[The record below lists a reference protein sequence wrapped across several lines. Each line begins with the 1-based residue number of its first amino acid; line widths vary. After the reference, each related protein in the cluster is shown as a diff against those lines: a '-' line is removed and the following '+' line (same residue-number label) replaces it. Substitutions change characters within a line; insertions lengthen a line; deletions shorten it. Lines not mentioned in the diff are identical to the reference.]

1 MKKNHRLIYILA
13 FILLAATSNASQQ
26 PDDRLLKKPSTKTAK
41 KVTKGRKKQSDSSY
55 NHLFDIRNIE
65 GWTVY
70 INKKDLADHP
80 EQMQKALEHFRSQLY
95 QVRLNVPAPALT
107 IMQEQMPLWFEYD
120 TLGIAYHHR
129 GWLIAN
135 GYKPPDVT
143 TMAGFCRA
151 KTFLSVALHQ
161 PWVVFHELAHG
172 YDHRYLRRESRRG
185 HPLLKAAYDNAV
197 AAGKYDPVLCRYSKG
212 TKAYGLNNLGEF
224 FAENSEA
231 FFGANDFYPF
241 VRAELREYD
250 PNTYTALQ
258 ILWGIDSDDRA
269 RRERLLADFMDGN
282 PPPTGWARRSVR
294 PVANTCPPAFVQAY
308 EPTAAYQRR
317 QIQGWTVYLAPKL
330 RREKAYCGRIST
342 LLRHKLHLIERY
354 VPQRALADLQKT
366 PIWLERDNPAVP
378 YVLYHE
384 SKDKLRQKGLNPDKY
399 RAVEIG
405 NARNF
410 EQWQDLQP
418 SILLHHLAYAY
429 FDRLSGRQ
437 RARINKTCKKARKSG
452 KYDRVLRFDGQ
463 HVRHPALLNAKE
475 FFAEMSESYY
485 GFNDHYPFLQFEL
498 TRDDPNVCELL
509 AELWG
514 GKAK

>member
-1 MKKNHRLIYILA
+1 MKRNFSLIYVLA
-13 FILLAATSNASQQ
+13 VILLAPASHAKAQ
-26 PDDRLLKKPSTKTAK
+26 PDRGAPKNGQQKKRDT
-41 KVTKGRKKQSDSSY
+41 SY

-80 EQMQKALEHFRSQLY
+80 QQMQDALDHFGWQLY
-95 QVRLNVPAPALT
+95 QVRLNVPATAAA
-107 IMQEQMPLWFEYD
+107 IMQEKMPLWFEYD
-120 TLGIAYHHR
+120 TIGIAYHHR

-151 KTFLSVALHQ
+151 KTFLNGALHQ
-161 PWVVFHELAHG
+161 PWVVFHELCHG
-172 YDHRYLRRESRRG
+172 YDHRYLRRENRRG
-185 HPLLKAAYDNAV
+185 HPLLKTAYDNAA
-197 AAGKYDPVLCRYSKG
+197 AAGKYNPVLCRYSKG
-212 TKAYGLNNLGEF
+212 TKAYGLNNPGEF

-231 FFGANDFYPF
+231 FLGVNDFYPF
-241 VRAELREYD
+241 VRAELKEYD

-258 ILWGIDSDDRA
+258 ILWGVDADDLA
-269 RRERLLADFMDGN
+269 WRERLLADFMDRN
-282 PPPTGWARRSVR
+282 PPPAGWAKR
-294 PVANTCPPAFVQAY
+294 PLCTVAGTCPPALAQSY
-308 EPTAAYQRR
+308 QPTSAYQTR
-317 QIQGWTVYLAPKL
+317 QIEGWTVYIGAKL
-330 RREKAYCGRIST
+330 QKQKAHGDEVCK
-342 LLRHKLHLIERY
+342 LLQYKLHIVKRY
-354 VPQRALADLQKT
+354 VPEKALAKLQKT

-384 SKDKLRQKGLNPDKY
+384 SKDKLRQKGLNPDKC

-410 EQWQDLQP
+410 QQWQDLQP
-418 SILLHHLAYAY
+418 SILLHHLACGY
-429 FDRLSGRQ
+429 FDRLGPKEH
-437 RARINKTCKKARKSG
+437 ARLAKAYDKALKNG

-463 HVRHPALLNAKE
+463 YVRHPALLNVTE
-475 FFAEMSESYY
+475 YFAEMSESYY

-498 TRDDPNVCELL
+498 SQLDPDICELL
-509 AELWG
+509 ADLWT